1 MRYLITGGAG
11 LIGSH
16 LTEKLL
22 ADENNSVRVFD
33 NLSSGNLA
41 NLKTI
46 KSGPRLTVVEGSIL
60 DIEGLAKASQ
70 NIDFIFH
77 MAASL
82 GVRNVIESP
91 VECLENNF
99 EGTKNVLRQAL
110 KRNIP
115 VLYAS
120 TSEVYGKSPQPVLR
134 EDGDCLYGPPSTP
147 RWGYAL
153 SKFLDEL
160 IATHLWRTEG
170 LPTIGVRFFNV
181 TGPRQTLQAGF
192 VLPNFIQQALK
203 NEALTIYGT
212 GKQIRSFTHVKD
224 AVNAIVKLSKTP
236 KAHGEVFNIGSTNSI
251 TVEELAQKV
260 VKLTKSVSKIRKIPY
275 EEVFGKH
282 FEDIPKR
289 VPSLEKLCSVI
300 NFKPQYNLDQIII
313 DTANWIKGQ
322 EELNER

>member
-1 MRYLITGGAG
+1 MKYLITGGAG

-22 ADENNSVRVFD
+22 TDENNSVRVLD
-33 NLSSGNLA
+33 NFSSGNFA
-41 NLKTI
+41 NLKTV
-46 KSGPRLTVVEGSIL
+46 KSDPRLTIVEGSIL
-60 DIEGLAKASQ
+60 DAKGLAKAFQ

-77 MAASL
+77 LAASL
-82 GVRNVIESP
+82 GVKNVVENP
-91 VECLENNF
+91 VECVENNF
-99 EGTKNVLRQAL
+99 EGTKNVLCQAL
-110 KRNIP
+110 KQNIP

-134 EDGDCLYGPPSTP
+134 EDGDCLYGPPATP

-160 IATHLWRTEG
+160 IAIHLWRTKG

-181 TGPRQTLQAGF
+181 TGPRQTLEAGF
-192 VLPNFIQQALK
+192 VLPNFIQRALK

-224 AVNAIVKLSKTP
+224 AVDAVVKLSQTP

-260 VKLTKSVSKIRKIPY
+260 IKLTKSASKIEKIPY
-275 EEVFGKH
+275 EKVFGKH

-289 VPSLEKLCSVI
+289 IPSLEKLRSVI
-300 NFKPQYNLDQIII
+300 DFKPQYNLDQIII
-313 DTANWIKGQ
+313 ETSDWIKEQ
-322 EELNER
+322 EGFNER